1 MPEEFENQEVV
12 ETESTGDLDVKGEPK
27 TKDDG
32 MVPRA
37 VLDELRGELKAAR
50 ESETMTRH
58 QMTNLMSEFQKLASG
73 QANKAQ
79 EMVAKLDPAVQAELQ
94 PYFAP
99 ILAQVEEI
107 KQSKS
112 VLENELRNL
121 KAREYVLSNIPNF
134 NELRPHLD
142 KFIQTEYTPE
152 ERSELSPKE
161 LVRIAKFVA
170 KQQEIS
176 VNTKGAARSMA
187 HTESGSSA
195 NRPDPSKGDID
206 AKVKAWMEKNRDIL

>member
-12 ETESTGDLDVKGEPK
+12 ETESTESLSVEGEPK

-37 VLDELRGELKAAR
+37 LLDELRTELRASK
-50 ESETMTRH
+50 ESETITRN
-58 QMTNLMSEFQKLASG
+58 QMTNLMSEFQKMASG

-79 EMVAKLDPAVQAELQ
+79 EMVAKLDPAVQAELE

-99 ILAQVEEI
+99 IKNQLEEER
-107 KQSKS
+107 KGRQA
-112 VLENELRNL
+112 LENELRTV
-121 KAREYVLSNIPNF
+121 KAKEYIYSNIPNF
-134 NELRPHLD
+134 NELKPHLE
-142 KFIQTEYTPE
+142 KFIQSEYTPE

-170 KQQEIS
+170 KQQEVSI
-176 VNTKGAARSMA
+176 NTKGAARSMA
-187 HTESGSSA
+187 HTESGSSS

-206 AKVKAWMEKNRDIL
+206 SKVKAWMEKNRDIL